1 MINILGLFGK
11 KKKKS
16 SLKKIIN
23 NLLGHVFQTYSKN
36 KKNTVFF
43 SRQ

>member
-11 KKKKS
+11 KNKS

-23 NLLGHVFQTYSKN
+23 NLLRRVFQTYSKN
-36 KKNTVFF
+36 KKNSVFF